1 MREISTYENKSI
13 TEKKNERK
21 RQNASITSIRER
33 DRMVCIAS
41 TNENKLITKSE
52 KEKERVNVSITSTYE
67 NKIEYKG
74 GREKEGGREG
84 EWERERDD
92 KKLKIF
98 DLKS

>member
-21 RQNASITSIRER
+21 RQNASITSIRES

-41 TNENKLITKSE
+41 TNENK
-52 KEKERVNVSITSTYE
+52 
-67 NKIEYKG
+67 IEYKG
-74 GREKEGGREG
+74 GREREKEGGREG

-92 KKLKIF
+92 KKLKIL

>member
-41 TNENKLITKSE
+41 TNENK
-52 KEKERVNVSITSTYE
+52 
-67 NKIEYKG
+67 IEYKG
-74 GREKEGGREG
+74 GRERERGRERG
-84 EWERERDD
+84 RVGEREG
-92 KKLKIF
+92 
-98 DLKS
+98 

>member
-41 TNENKLITKSE
+41 TNENK
-52 KEKERVNVSITSTYE
+52 
-67 NKIEYKG
+67 IEYKG

>member
-41 TNENKLITKSE
+41 TNENK
-52 KEKERVNVSITSTYE
+52 
-67 NKIEYKG
+67 IEYKG
-74 GREKEGGREG
+74 GREREKEGGREG

>member
-21 RQNASITSIRER
+21 RQNASRPSIRER
-33 DRMVCIAS
+33 DRMVCIES
-41 TNENKLITKSE
+41 TN
-52 KEKERVNVSITSTYE
+52 E

-74 GREKEGGREG
+74 GREREIKREG
-84 EWERERDD
+84 ERESGRERDD